1 MVTVAILLMAIV
13 PASRTGFPPASL
25 ALDEATYLFPNA
37 DGPTTDWTPTNC
49 VNHFDCVDDGR
60 DNHDGDGSYLTSAAN
75 TVELLEVQDGA
86 FPPNAEFS
94 TIRLYLVSR
103 NPVGFPVVLSIQLVS
118 GSKSCSTPIGPND
131 FAEPTYKLNI
141 GDCTPITFQAVD
153 IPAMQVRFSQPGAE
167 FDTIRLTSAYVE
179 IVWNNPTVIIPPP
192 EEKYPLAGDVH
203 CTVAWPWDMTA
214 RCIAKER
221 MQTGLISIREWWWD
235 GELVKRTE
243 DRHSGIYL
251 NVTLTGLESKPWVPL
266 NVSHS
271 VTFRA
276 YLFNGQ
282 MFETRGAAAYDSTLL
297 WVLYGA
303 IIAVAVVAWASRY
316 RAKEPH
322 SEPPKREV
330 SE

>member
-1 MVTVAILLMAIV
+1 MFKWVTATATLVVLIALGLSARPVSAIDN
-13 PASRTGFPPASL
+13 T
-25 ALDEATYLFPNA
+25 TYLVPNV
-37 DGPTTDWTPTNC
+37 DSTPLQWTATGC
-49 VNHFDCVDDGR
+49 VSHFDCVDEWPNDGAT
-60 DNHDGDGSYLTSAAN
+60 SYLTYPLDTDIETLGLTDGDVSPSAVISRVVFEMAARTHDGSRGFFQASLIVGPSTCAAIVN
-75 TVELLEVQDGA
+75 TITTTWTVYTV
-86 FPPNAEFS
+86 
-94 TIRLYLVSR
+94 
-103 NPVGFPVVLSIQLVS
+103 
-118 GSKSCSTPIGPND
+118 
-131 FAEPTYKLNI
+131 
-141 GDCTPITFQAVD
+141 DCTQTGFTPALLASALIRFDPYCVTLCPPGISWVSATRVQITWNE
-153 IPAMQVRFSQPGAE
+153 PAIQ
-167 FDTIRLTSAYVE
+167 
-179 IVWNNPTVIIPPP
+179 PPP
-192 EEKYPLAGDVH
+192 DPDKYPLAGDIF

-303 IIAVAVVAWASRY
+303 IIAVAVVARASRY